1 MRGGLMKKKISK
13 IKKSERT
20 QTDLGLGGGGG
31 LNIIKTKQTQKYLE
45 KQSKLRWG
53 SGKSR

>member
-31 LNIIKTKQTQKYLE
+31 LNIIKTKQTQKL
-45 KQSKLRWG
+45 G
-53 SGKSR
+53 